1 MSNMLNNTQVVLKN
15 FKQGLMTIDMYVY
28 GKFLK
33 GNEVKQEKF
42 NALFAEANHNGHDDL
57 KVRLIEQ
64 ADSKP
69 IM

>member
-1 MSNMLNNTQVVLKN
+1 MSNMLSNMQVVQKN
-15 FKQGLMTIDMYVY
+15 FQQGLMAIDMYVHR
-28 GKFLK
+28 KFLK
-33 GNEVKQEKF
+33 GNEVKQETF